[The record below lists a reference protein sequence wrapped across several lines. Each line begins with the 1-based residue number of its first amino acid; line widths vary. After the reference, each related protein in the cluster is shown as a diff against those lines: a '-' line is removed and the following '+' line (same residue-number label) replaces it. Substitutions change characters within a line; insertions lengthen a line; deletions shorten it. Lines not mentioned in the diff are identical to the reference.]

1 MPIYEF
7 LCGRCN
13 VLFNFFSAKPAPE
26 ARPDCPRCGEAELER
41 RPARFAIGRRGTEGD
56 TDAGGADDFLAG
68 IDEERMERAMEAMS
82 GEIESLGEGEEDPR
96 AIARTLRSFGE
107 AAGMEL
113 GPRMEEMLRRLESG
127 EDPESLD
134 EDLGDVEEGDVG
146 EWFQLRKKV
155 DALQR
160 RMKRPRVDDTLYF
173 LE

>member
-13 VLFNFFSAKPAPE
+13 VLLNFFSSKPAPE
-26 ARPDCPRCGEAELER
+26 ARPACPRCGEAGLER
-41 RPARFAIGRRGTEGD
+41 RPARFAIGKRPTEGD
-56 TDAGGADDFLAG
+56 TDDGDADDFLAG
-68 IDEERMERAMEAMS
+68 IDEERMERAMAAMS
-82 GEIESLGEGEEDPR
+82 GEMENLGEGEEDPR
-96 AIARTLRSFGE
+96 AIARTLRRFGY

-127 EDPESLD
+127 EDPENLD
-134 EDLGDVEEGDVG
+134 EDFGDAEEGDVE

-155 DALQR
+155 DALHR